1 MSDLRKPF
9 TETGNISGGGTATE
23 VAFFSGPSSIDSDP
37 EFFWDDTAK
46 GLQLGPAE
54 TVFSAPRLSVISP
67 TSQILLLMRKSTAP
81 DDFFAVSSSTG
92 NPAALSPIFFGHL
105 EPLTPSEVALYFLG
119 TVSPANDTPGDEAVI
134 WFASRRGTPTGG
146 IPITG
151 GNVIN
156 RPLFKWFNFVTEMMR
171 MEANGYLG
179 VGGFSP
185 TATVDIFNGGFIDPA
200 LRVRGG
206 EVGATNGPTA
216 IFEDVGGAPI
226 MGVSVTGLE
235 GRVGIGSVALAP
247 TKVLDVGGD
256 ARITGKLTV
265 GGAIDPTGLFL
276 MGASKQI
283 GATDAGPVFL
293 APFADA
299 VTALQFRRADAVTV
313 LLNADTTNERIQVG
327 ASAASGTEKVRVVAA
342 ATANGLRV
350 EATGSGVGSPLVI
363 NATGTYTSTGQFLG
377 YFANPTLTQTGGT
390 FHGSTVRSLATLTLS
405 ATATTG
411 QYYTFHDNNTLSFV
425 APAAMASYAS
435 FRANPTKSG
444 SGTMAAM
451 VGFLGQP
458 GGGGVGPA
466 LYYGV
471 FIDAYATPTVGV
483 GGHFQGKDAALEV
496 GAGAIGAAAVT
507 GRWFDSGKMVL
518 GAATLD
524 ATETLKVAGEILT
537 TADRGYKATAQ
548 TSSAGAA
555 AGTLLNSPAAGNP
568 TFWLKVSIN
577 GVALAI
583 PCWPG

>member
-9 TETGNISGGGTATE
+9 TEAGTGTITGGGAATE
-23 VAFFSGPSSIDSDP
+23 VAFFSGPTAIDSDP
-37 EFFWDDTAK
+37 ELFWDDTSK
-46 GLQLGPAE
+46 LLQLGLAPTTIPAK
-54 TVFSAPRLSVISP
+54 LMISTP
-67 TSQILLLMRKSTAP
+67 STLLVMQKSTAP
-81 DDFFAVSSSTG
+81 ADFFAIVSSTG
-92 NPAALSPIFFGHL
+92 NPAALAPIFFGHL
-105 EPLTPSEVALYFLG
+105 NDPSASGDVALYFLG
-119 TVSPANDTPGDEAVI
+119 TVAPATDNPGDEAAI
-134 WFASRRGTPTGG
+134 WFAARRGDSSGG
-146 IPITG
+146 SSAAL
-151 GNVIN
+151 VN
-156 RPLFKWFNFVTEMMR
+156 RPLFKWLNLSTEMMR
-171 MEANGYLG
+171 MEANGYVA
-179 VGGFSP
+179 VGGFAP

-200 LRVRGG
+200 LRARGG
-206 EVGATNGPTA
+206 EIGATDGPTA

-226 MGVSVTGLE
+226 MGVSVTGLV

-247 TKVLDVGGD
+247 TKTLDVGGD

-276 MGASKQI
+276 TGASKQV

-350 EATGSGVGSPLVI
+350 EATGSGVGSPLVV
-363 NATGTYTSTGQFLG
+363 NSTGTYTSTGQFLG
-377 YFANPTLTQTGGT
+377 YFANPTLTQTGGA
-390 FHGSTVRSLATLTLS
+390 FHGSTVRSLATFTLS

-425 APAAMASYAS
+425 APAAIAAYTS

-496 GAGAIGAAAVT
+496 GAGAIGAAAIT

-518 GAATLD
+518 GAAALD

-555 AGTLLNSPAAGNP
+555 LGTLANSPAAGDP
-568 TFWLKVSIN
+568 TFWLKVNIN